1 MAVEPVFLFAL
12 VDQIT
17 GFGQVSALTMLH
29 HLFLRYGK
37 IDKINLEE
45 SSVKMMGSYAPAET
59 LDQLIEIFEKVREF
73 SQARGRTIADATMV
87 SKISPC

>member
-1 MAVEPVFLFAL
+1 M
-12 VDQIT
+12 
-17 GFGQVSALTMLH
+17 SALTMLQ
-29 HLFLRYGK
+29 HLFLRYRK
-37 IDKINLEE
+37 IDEIDSEE
-45 SSVKMMGSYAPAET
+45 SSVKMMGSYDPAET